1 MFKQLLQSALLSC
14 ALLVTVIPSPA
25 SAQVASGLTE
35 QKVVQAFLRQHRV
48 DQWLAEQRR
57 AIQAQR
63 DGAALLANP
72 ELELSYEP
80 MSYADGNEENEL
92 ALWLTQSFEAWGARG
107 YRQQAA
113 DLQAQ
118 VATTQLHITLRDQ
131 LADVRTKFYRLV
143 LLTQQYQQQQQFT
156 QELAQLV
163 AQSQQQL
170 EVEEQSRLD
179 HFRLQQT
186 LVDAQL
192 RVTELVR
199 ETLALSHEL
208 EALTGLEIEQQL
220 NASLLPQKLS
230 AETINQLPAPTSN
243 LELSMLQQLRD
254 KLGAEQQAAA
264 ARVFPEV
271 TIGLGMRRIEDAQ
284 GTNSEA
290 AASLGVELPLF
301 QRGQFETARLVPLQ
315 TALGIEYERLQRAQQ
330 QQFASLKKRLR
341 ATLQNLHNTQ
351 LQNAQQMLAT
361 ARQAYWLGEISVTEL
376 IDIQRT
382 QQALSAEL
390 LNHQFNAR
398 VDWIHLQQLSY
409 QPEELKR

>member
-1 MFKQLLQSALLSC
+1 MLKQLLQSTALSC
-14 ALLVTVIPSPA
+14 ALLVTAMPTA
-25 SAQVASGLTE
+25 AAAQTGLTE
-35 QKVVQAFLRQHRV
+35 QQVVQAFLHQHRV
-48 DQWLAEQRR
+48 DQWLAEQSR

-80 MSYADGNEENEL
+80 MSYADGSEENEL
-92 ALWLTQSFEAWGARG
+92 ALWLTQSFEAWDARG

-131 LADVRTKFYRLV
+131 IADVRTKFYRLAM
-143 LLTQQYQQQQQFT
+143 LTRQHQQQLRFTQQLT
-156 QELAQLV
+156 ELV

-170 EVEEQSRLD
+170 ELEEQSKLD
-179 HFRLQQT
+179 HFRLQQS
-186 LVDAQL
+186 LANAQL
-192 RVTELVR
+192 KTTELAR

-208 EALTGLEIEQQL
+208 EALTGLTIEQQL
-220 NASLLPQKLS
+220 DAPLLPQALS
-230 AETINQLPAPTSN
+230 SDTLNQLPAPTRN
-243 LELSMLQQLRD
+243 LELSMLQQLRE
-254 KLGAEQQAAA
+254 KLAAEQQAAE

-271 TIGLGMRRIEDAQ
+271 TVGLGMRRIEDAR

-301 QRGQFETARLVPLQ
+301 QRGQYEAARLVPMQ
-315 TALGIEYERLQRAQQ
+315 TALSIEYERLQRAQQ

-341 ATLQNLHNTQ
+341 ATLQNLQNSQ
-351 LQNAQQMLAT
+351 LQEAEQMLTT

-398 VDWIHLQQLSY
+398 VDWIRLQQLSY
-409 QPEELKR
+409 QPEELQR

>member
-1 MFKQLLQSALLSC
+1 MLKQLVRSATFVC
-14 ALLVTVIPSPA
+14 ALLITGVPTA
-25 SAQVASGLTE
+25 ALAQTERGLTE
-35 QKVVQAFLRQHRV
+35 QQVVQAFLQQHRV
-48 DQWLAEQRR
+48 DQWLAEQRQ

-80 MSYADGNEENEL
+80 MSYADGSEENEL

-131 LADVRTKFYRLV
+131 LAEVRTKFYHLV
-143 LLTQQYQQQQQFT
+143 MLTQQYQQQQRFT
-156 QELAQLV
+156 QQLTELV

-170 EVEEQSRLD
+170 ELEEQSRLD

-186 LVDAQL
+186 LSSAQL
-192 RVTELVR
+192 KTAELAR
-199 ETLALSHEL
+199 EAVALSHEL
-208 EALTGLEIEQQL
+208 EALTGLNIEQQL
-220 NASLLPQKLS
+220 AAPLLPQELS
-230 AETINQLPAPTSN
+230 PETLNQLRAPTHN
-243 LELSMLQQLRD
+243 LELAMLQQLRER
-254 KLGAEQQAAA
+254 LAAEQQAAE

-271 TIGLGMRRIEDAQ
+271 TVGLGMRRIEDAQ
-284 GTNSEA
+284 GQHSEA

-301 QRGQFETARLVPLQ
+301 QRGQYEAARLVPLQ
-315 TALGIEYERLQRAQQ
+315 TALSIEFERLQCAQQ

-341 ATLQNLHNTQ
+341 ATLQSLQQSQLHNTE
-351 LQNAQQMLAT
+351 QMLAT

-382 QQALSAEL
+382 QQTLSADL

>member
-1 MFKQLLQSALLSC
+1 MLKQLVQSATLAC
-14 ALLVTVIPSPA
+14 ALLVTGMPTTA
-25 SAQVASGLTE
+25 LAQTEQGLTE
-35 QKVVQAFLRQHRV
+35 QQVVQAFLRQHRV
-48 DQWLAEQRR
+48 DQWLAEQSR

-80 MSYADGNEENEL
+80 MSYADGSEENEL

-118 VATTQLHITLRDQ
+118 VATTQLQITLRDQ
-131 LADVRTKFYRLV
+131 LAEVRTTFYRLAM
-143 LLTQQYQQQQQFT
+143 LTRQYHQQQSFT
-156 QELAQLV
+156 RQLTELV

-170 EVEEQSRLD
+170 ELEEQSQLD

-186 LVDAQL
+186 LADAQL
-192 RVTELVR
+192 KTTELAR

-208 EALTGLEIEQQL
+208 EALTGLTIEQQL
-220 NASLLPQKLS
+220 DASLLPKALS
-230 AETINQLPAPTSN
+230 TETLNQLPAPTSN
-243 LELSMLQQLRD
+243 LELSMLQQLRE
-254 KLGAEQQAAA
+254 KLAAEQHAAEA
-264 ARVFPEV
+264 KIFPEV
-271 TIGLGMRRIEDAQ
+271 TVGLGMRRIEDAQ
-284 GTNSEA
+284 STNTEA

-301 QRGQFETARLVPLQ
+301 QRGQYEAARFVPLQ
-315 TALGIEYERLQRAQQ
+315 TALSIEYERLQRAQQ

-341 ATLQNLHNTQ
+341 ATLQNLQNTQ
-351 LQNAQQMLAT
+351 LQDAEQMLAT
-361 ARQAYWLGEISVTEL
+361 ASQAYWLGEISVTEL

-382 QQALSAEL
+382 QQTLSADL